1 MTTTIDLIRHGEPVG
16 GRMYRGAIDHPL
28 SERGWQQMR
37 DATAEP
43 EPWDYIVSSP
53 LARCRAFAEELAGRL
68 GLALTIDTRL
78 QEVGFGVWEGKT
90 GAELRAE
97 DPQQLSRFYH
107 DPVANRPEGAEQL
120 DRFLARVGGCIDEL
134 VERQPGRHG
143 LLVCHAGVMR
153 AAVAHTLGAPLPAMY
168 RLAVDNA
175 ALTRLQKT
183 AERPLSLLFHNRPPA
198 SQ

>member
-1 MTTTIDLIRHGEPVG
+1 MTTTLDLMRHGEPVG
-16 GRMYRGAIDHPL
+16 GRMYRGGIDHPL

-37 DATAEP
+37 SATAAP

-53 LARCRAFAEELAGRL
+53 LARCRDFAGELAERL
-68 GLALTIDTRL
+68 GLACSVDPRL

-90 GAELRAE
+90 GDQLRAE
-97 DPQQLSRFYH
+97 DPRQLSRFDH
-107 DPVANRPEGAEQL
+107 DPVGNRPHGAEPL
-120 DRFLARVGGCIDEL
+120 DAFLQRVGSCIDDL
-134 VERQPGRHG
+134 LAQQPGRHG

-175 ALTRLQKT
+175 ALSRVQQT
-183 AERPLSLLFHNRPPA
+183 AERPLTLVFHNRTA
-198 SQ
+198 G